1 MSNEVNETKKEQQC
15 EEQPIKQKSI
25 FEKNIKPALSYVGT
39 IGSILMVVAY
49 VVIVFIMVFG
59 FSVTDITQ
67 TVTFAV
73 VNAIVGF
80 IIMQLLRIQ
89 GIDFAKQIPYNQ
101 KAMKDYNALIPKDEK
116 HYSMKRY
123 WAGAIVKDLITKVT
137 TIIIT
142 TTGLIYI
149 VIAGS
154 RDYMLF
160 LMAVVNIIMFICFG
174 LLALVNSYE
183 FYNEQHIPFIID
195 KTSELQGKVENER
208 KEREE
213 KLEAEIQRR
222 LELAKEE
229 LIKQRDVSVHTDRG
243 SDILDTSVD
252 TSNNSDSNSE
262 SMVVDNLNRSDSILG
277 RSIHSS
283 DASSIHPDC
292 GSEETLQQNQDK

>member
-1 MSNEVNETKKEQQC
+1 MAEVNETKKEQ
-15 EEQPIKQKSI
+15 EEKPQKQKSI
-25 FEKNIKPALSYVGT
+25 FEKRIKPALSYVGT
-39 IGSILMVVAY
+39 IGSILMVAAY
-49 VVIVFIMVFG
+49 IVIVFIMVFG

-67 TVTFAV
+67 TITFAI

-89 GIDFAKQIPYNQ
+89 GIDFAKQIPFNQ
-101 KAMKDYNALIPKDEK
+101 VVMKDYNALTPKDDK
-116 HYSMKRY
+116 HYSMKHY
-123 WAGAIVKDLITKVT
+123 WFTAIVKDILTKVT

-195 KTSELQGKVENER
+195 KTTELKGTLEHEKE
-208 KEREE
+208 ERE
-213 KLEAEIQRR
+213 KALQAEIERR
-222 LELAKEE
+222 VELAKEE
-229 LIKQRDVSVHTDRG
+229 FIKQRDANLHADRG
-243 SDILDTSVD
+243 SDILDTCVGTGD
-252 TSNNSDSNSE
+252 NCDSNSE
-262 SMVVDNLNRSDSILG
+262 SLVVDNLNCGDSVLG
-277 RSIHSS
+277 GTVHTSNAPSVSVDNGTQENI
-283 DASSIHPDC
+283 
-292 GSEETLQQNQDK
+292 